1 MRLEQARVTVVGLGL
16 IGGSLAGALRG
27 RYAAVVGVDMD
38 AETIDLAAQR
48 GLVDR
53 AVQDLRSGLTD
64 CDLVILAVPVRSI
77 LTILAQLG
85 KDLPL
90 PRFIMDVG
98 STKVEI
104 VRAMQDLPA
113 AADPCGGH
121 PLCGKETSGVTAAER
136 DLFRGQTFVL
146 TPLPRTSSEILQ
158 IADELV
164 STLGARPKI
173 MQAEEHDRLLASTSH
188 LPYMLASALVACA
201 DEVSAADPGVWELAS
216 SGFRDTTR
224 LAASGTQM
232 MMDILATNRSE
243 ISATIR
249 RARRVL
255 SSMELALEVGDLGG
269 LEEQLARARSQRIR
283 LDYGQSTRS
292 EGVS

>member
-27 RYAAVVGVDMD
+27 RCAAVVGVDMD

-90 PRFIMDVG
+90 PRFIIDVG

-104 VRAMQDLPA
+104 VHAMQDLPA

-121 PLCGKETSGVTAAER
+121 PLCGKEISGVTAAER

-146 TPLPRTSSEILQ
+146 TPLPRTSSEMLQ

-164 STLGARPKI
+164 SALGARSKI

-188 LPYMLASALVACA
+188 LPYMLASALVTCA
-201 DEVSAADPGVWELAS
+201 DEVSAADPSVWELAS

-255 SSMELALEVGDLGG
+255 SSMELALEAGDLGG

-283 LDYGQSTRS
+283 LDQGQSTHA
-292 EGVS
+292 EGGS